1 MLLVAICPVQSL
13 FERMRIRAMSE
24 QDYSWV
30 DDLIGSM
37 EDEFNPSTKVNADQ
51 LEDGSYVFKVENMEL
66 EKIESTGTPIVR
78 WTLKVLEGPS
88 CVDSIVERTSYFGKP
103 VALNIL
109 GSDLTL
115 LGSLPRDWKKDNI
128 PLAKLLVGA
137 VGKTIGKVF
146 NGRKRTNSNQQ
157 TGKTYHNISV
167 VSLKKSEES
176 DEAPF

>member
-115 LGSLPRDWKKDNI
+115 LGSCQGIGRRTTFHLQSCLSVRLAR
-128 PLAKLLVGA
+128 PLERSSMVANELMPISRLA
-137 VGKTIGKVF
+137 RPITI
-146 NGRKRTNSNQQ
+146 
-157 TGKTYHNISV
+157 
-167 VSLKKSEES
+167 
-176 DEAPF
+176 